1 MVRALFGVAFVT
13 FAPAWAGAPAGGP
26 ALRLPYLEGQAWE
39 ITQAPGGFIT
49 THVTVESRRAIDFRM
64 PSGTPVV
71 AVRHGGVIGAQWRE
85 RAGARSGGLGNFVRL
100 RHEDGTI
107 ATYAHLEHYGVS
119 VEEGELVWEGRIV
132 GYSGATGYASGP
144 HLHFALTRVAEGREV
159 SLPVTFHSGAPPAA
173 FVPRVGMAPLMARE
187 PIPARGWSSDPALSP
202 PDARA
207 LPRLVP
213 HARPEPTPQAVRAG
227 TLRLVLACVLLV
239 AGMLWFYRFARS

>member
-13 FAPAWAGAPAGGP
+13 FGPAWAGAPAGGP
-26 ALRLPYLEGQAWE
+26 PLRLPYLEGQAWE

-49 THVTVESRRAIDFRM
+49 THVTAESRRAIDFRM
-64 PSGTPVV
+64 PEGTPVV
-71 AVRHGGVIGAQWRE
+71 AVRHGAVIGVQWRE
-85 RAGARSGGLGNFVRL
+85 QAGTRAGGLGNLVRV

-119 VEEGELVWEGRIV
+119 VEEGELVWEGRIL

-144 HLHFALTRVAEGREV
+144 HLHFALTRVADGREV
-159 SLPVTFHSGAPPAA
+159 SLPVTFYGGAPPAA
-173 FVPRVGMAPLMARE
+173 FVPRVGMAPEARYAA
-187 PIPARGWSSDPALSP
+187 PAAPLAAPRFAP

-213 HARPEPTPQAVRAG
+213 HRLPEATPEAVSAGAVR
-227 TLRLVLACVLLV
+227 LALAFVLLA
-239 AGMLWFYRFARS
+239 AGMLWFYRFSRS